1 MPAYNTQPMP
11 TPKPALYTGDQYA
24 LVNNAAVDSGILA
37 TQQVA
42 IAPHQADSATYCTVF
57 SRCSCY
63 DLMRCAVGARPVCHG
78 SYVRQSHH
86 LPRIGF
92 NVSFGRRCKGMGLS
106 GAERF
111 VIDTRKIY
119 DPYP

>member
-42 IAPHQADSATYCTVF
+42 IAPHQADSATQCTVF
-57 SRCSCY
+57 NSTNQAVQMQAAPSDSASLY
-63 DLMRCAVGARPVCHG
+63 ASLGSSITAGSLATISCAVPWVRGLFATAPTSGSLVIYHG
-78 SYVRQSHH
+78 
-86 LPRIGF
+86 
-92 NVSFGRRCKGMGLS
+92 
-106 GAERF
+106 
-111 VIDTRKIY
+111 
-119 DPYP
+119 